1 MSEGID
7 MQYVA
12 RRIESL
18 ENEIIATRHDVEYM
32 AGIIGAIAEGIQ
44 NMGKATGGQA
54 MMLKAMGMPIDAI
67 NEGIGH
73 VERNYN
79 RN

>member
-1 MSEGID
+1 MS
-7 MQYVA
+7 
-12 RRIESL
+12 
-18 ENEIIATRHDVEYM
+18 
-32 AGIIGAIAEGIQ
+32 GIIRAIAEGIQ

-73 VERNYN
+73 VQRNY
-79 RN
+79 RS